1 MHKKPWKEIKSVFLT
16 SCVSIGYF
24 KLLQTIVRTRSA
36 RKLLGLTVRVWV
48 ASGTLSSS
56 SRPRPQLCMLPKEKT
71 ERYQRDPKKGFITHY
86 DFTCSKHKVW
96 EIEMY
101 LEKKLRP
108 SLADIVKRE
117 ELRETGPHNYAVNQ
131 L

>member
-1 MHKKPWKEIKSVFLT
+1 
-16 SCVSIGYF
+16 
-24 KLLQTIVRTRSA
+24 
-36 RKLLGLTVRVWV
+36 
-48 ASGTLSSS
+48 
-56 SRPRPQLCMLPKEKT
+56 
-71 ERYQRDPKKGFITHY
+71 
-86 DFTCSKHKVW
+86 
-96 EIEMY
+96 MY